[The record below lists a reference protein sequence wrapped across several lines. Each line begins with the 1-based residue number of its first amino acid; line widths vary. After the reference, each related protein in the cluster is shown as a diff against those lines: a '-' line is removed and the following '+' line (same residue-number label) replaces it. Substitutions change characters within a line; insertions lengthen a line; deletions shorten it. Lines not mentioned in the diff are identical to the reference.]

1 MCVRILDPFF
11 FFLRKKEKNLA
22 LAVKKLFEFS
32 WDTQCHQKALS
43 EGVGVYLIV
52 LWVLY
57 YPEESSQ
64 ESSEKSEEEE
74 NRLYSTDEEH
84 LLANPNGGI
93 DTDSGTVT
101 DLN

>member
-43 EGVGVYLIV
+43 EGVGGYLIV

-57 YPEESSQ
+57 YPEESFVEDVIEGAQ
-64 ESSEKSEEEE
+64 ESSEESEEEE

-93 DTDSGTVT
+93 DTD
-101 DLN
+101 